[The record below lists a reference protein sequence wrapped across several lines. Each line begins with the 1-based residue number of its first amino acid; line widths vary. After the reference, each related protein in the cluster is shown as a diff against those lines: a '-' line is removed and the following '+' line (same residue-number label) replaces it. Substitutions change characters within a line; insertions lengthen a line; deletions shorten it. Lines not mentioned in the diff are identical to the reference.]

1 MVRIVAIGLV
11 GMLLT
16 LLIRPYRSDLATLC
30 AMATGAI
37 VLLSVLGQ
45 ATELLAS
52 LARISQEYHVDATL
66 FTTMLKITGIAYI
79 AEFGIQACKDAGE
92 GAIASKIELGAKI
105 LLLAM
110 CLPIVQQILSLLAS
124 LLP

>member
-16 LLIRPYRSDLATLC
+16 LLVRPYRSDLATLC

-45 ATELLAS
+45 ATGLLTE
-52 LARISQEYHVDATL
+52 LARISEQFHVDAAL

-79 AEFGIQACKDAGE
+79 AEFGKQACKDAGE

-110 CLPIVQQILSLLAS
+110 CVPIVRQILSLLAS